1 MIFIIAIL
9 VIVIACVWV
18 TKTNRKKNIEAYE
31 KSDAPVKALGKKG
44 TSLITFNGDKYS
56 VAFAQA
62 KETTH
67 HIKNEIFVIRDNE
80 LYIPNLKGES
90 ILKFNGAPS
99 KEVQNYIIEHSGI
112 IALSSVPLRL
122 NKKQAITLG
131 LPNKHTILVVTPDK
145 FSIFAND
152 PNLNHWRLTNV
163 DFLPKYS
170 TTTNTTSKGRS
181 GSAIVGGLIA
191 GPVGAIAGGSRKK
204 YSSSTSETKE
214 VLSTAHLSLIDNS
227 GKKIIVNAKI
237 NSAIANILSEYF
249 LYKNPSKDSDGSL
262 NVSDADELSKFKK
275 LLDEGVVTQEE
286 FDMKKKQILGL

>member
-9 VIVIACVWV
+9 IIVIAYFWQ
-18 TKTNRKKNIEAYE
+18 KNINQKKNIKAYE
-31 KSDAPVKALGKKG
+31 KSDASVKALGEKG
-44 TSLITFNGDKYS
+44 SSFITFNGDDYS
-56 VAFAQA
+56 LAFMQA

-67 HIKNEIFVIRDNE
+67 HIKNEIFVVQDNG
-80 LYIPNLKGES
+80 LYIPNLKKGS
-90 ILKFNGAPS
+90 ILKLNDTPS
-99 KEVQNYIIEHSGI
+99 EEMQNYITKHSGI
-112 IALSSVPLRL
+112 IAVSAVPLEL
-122 NKKQAITLG
+122 NKKQATTLG
-131 LPNKHTILVVTPDK
+131 LPNKHTILVITPEK

-152 PNLNHWRLTNV
+152 PNLNYWRLTNV

-227 GKKIIVNAKI
+227 GKKTIVNAKI

-249 LYKNPSKDSDGSL
+249 LYENSSKDSDGSL
-262 NVSDADELSKFKK
+262 AVSDADELSKFKK